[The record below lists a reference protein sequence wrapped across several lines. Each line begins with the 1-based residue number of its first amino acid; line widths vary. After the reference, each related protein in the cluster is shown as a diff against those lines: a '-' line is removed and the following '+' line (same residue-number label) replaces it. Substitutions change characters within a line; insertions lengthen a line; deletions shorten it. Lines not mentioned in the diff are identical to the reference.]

1 MKLLSIYKTKTLAS
15 EIQKHLFILGIL
27 AMAMFPFYVMLTISG
42 KTNAQ
47 FAGNPWTLMMPF
59 HFENYGF
66 AWNMVSGYI
75 FNTIFIAV
83 TSVVLTFFLTL
94 NGAFFFARF
103 NMPGKNFFWYFF
115 LILML
120 MPAISNLIPLFM
132 LLKTFNLLNTFLAL
146 IVVNMAAGQVVQI
159 YILRNFIED
168 IPQDLFDAAE
178 VDGASML
185 RQVYT
190 VVLPMSGSILSTLGI
205 LQFIRIWNNYILPM
219 IILRDDN
226 MLTLSVGLV
235 RMDSEYVK
243 EWGQLMA
250 GYTIASIPLIIIFL
264 FTMRLF
270 VKGLS
275 SGAVKG

>member
-1 MKLLSIYKTKTLAS
+1 MKLNRNKTKTLFG
-15 EIQKHLFILGIL
+15 ELQKHMFILFVL
-27 AMAMFPFYVMLTISG
+27 ALAMFPFYVMLSISF

-47 FAGNPWTLMMPF
+47 FMGNPWTFMFPM
-59 HFENYGF
+59 HWENF
-66 AWNMVSGYI
+66 VVAWNTVSVYI
-75 FNTIFIAV
+75 FNTVFVAV
-83 TSVVLTFFLTL
+83 TSVALTFGLSL
-94 NGAFFFARF
+94 NAAFFFARF

-120 MPAISNLIPLFM
+120 MPGVANLIPLFM
-132 LLKTFNLLNTFLAL
+132 LLKHMDLLNTFTAL
-146 IVVNMAAGQVVQI
+146 IIVNTAGGQIIQI

-185 RQVYT
+185 TQVYN

-205 LQFIRIWNNYILPM
+205 LQFIGIWNNYILPM
-219 IILRDDN
+219 VILRDDK
-226 MLTLSVGLV
+226 MLTLAVGLV
-235 RMDSEYVK
+235 KMDSAYVK
-243 EWGQLMA
+243 EWGELMA
-250 GYTIASIPLIIIFL
+250 GYTIASIPMIIIFL